1 MLWESKMK
9 ETKKS
14 TNLVCGCVG
23 VCVLGGGGKERES
36 HTYVTDAVRAA
47 IPSPSVLLQVPT
59 VHGRIVW
66 NGVPYPS

>member
-23 VCVLGGGGKERES
+23 VCVCWGGGGR
-36 HTYVTDAVRAA
+36 RG
-47 IPSPSVLLQVPT
+47 SPTLT
-59 VHGRIVW
+59 
-66 NGVPYPS
+66 